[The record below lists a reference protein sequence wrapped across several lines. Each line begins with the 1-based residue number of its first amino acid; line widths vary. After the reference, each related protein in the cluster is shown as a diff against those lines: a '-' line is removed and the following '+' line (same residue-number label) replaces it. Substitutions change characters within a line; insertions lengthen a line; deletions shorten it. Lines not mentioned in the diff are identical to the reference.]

1 MLEVILCFQDVDDL
15 DAGLFGSSF
24 SKKQE
29 KLYSTK
35 TTVKSALKVCVISSC
50 PCSRTYNVV
59 SSKPVMI

>member
-1 MLEVILCFQDVDDL
+1 MLEIILCFQDVDDL

-35 TTVKSALKVCVISSC
+35 TTVKSALKVHVISFC

-59 SSKPVMI
+59 CSKPVMI